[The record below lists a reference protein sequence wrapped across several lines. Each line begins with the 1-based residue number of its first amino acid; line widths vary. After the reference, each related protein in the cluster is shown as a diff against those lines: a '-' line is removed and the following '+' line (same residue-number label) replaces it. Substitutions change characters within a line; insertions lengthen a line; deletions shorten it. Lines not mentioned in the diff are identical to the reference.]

1 MPVNGINHVNIRT
14 TDVEASARFYTE
26 VLDFK
31 FRGGPLVM
39 GREPNWL
46 FDKSGHPIIHLR
58 VMAPDSESTGP
69 IDHVALDCEGLPLVV
84 ERLKQRDVKFDIAN
98 LQPGVTI
105 VFVKDPH
112 GVMLELNFRDE

>member
-46 FDKSGHPIIHLR
+46 FDQSGHPIIHLR
-58 VMAPDSESTGP
+58 VMAPDSDSTGP
-69 IDHVALDCEGLPLVV
+69 IDHVALDCQGLPLVV